1 MDEWPPIRCPRFDG
15 EAIESYRLRYARV
28 AELVTNFRRGRYAG
42 DTAEEME
49 ELLER
54 LRTPALEHQF

>member
-1 MDEWPPIRCPRFDG
+1 MDEWPAIRCPRFDG
-15 EAIESYRLRYARV
+15 EHLDAYRRRYDKV

-42 DTAEEME
+42 DTADEME

-54 LRTPALEHQF
+54 LRTPALEHNL